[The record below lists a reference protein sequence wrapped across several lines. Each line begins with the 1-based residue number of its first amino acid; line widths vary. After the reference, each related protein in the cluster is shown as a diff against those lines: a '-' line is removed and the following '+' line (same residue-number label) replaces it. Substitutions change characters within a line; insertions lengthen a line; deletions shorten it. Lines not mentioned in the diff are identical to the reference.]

1 MILPTLNCLEPC
13 RMDSIKRWIC
23 CLLIIMFGG
32 KSFLPVAAQ
41 VNAEMVTI
49 MGRNA
54 LSVDDYL
61 TAIRYFNQA
70 IEAKPF
76 LSQPYYYRAY
86 AKFTL
91 EDYFGAETDCSKS
104 IELNPFI
111 VEVYQLRG
119 LCRIHNENFK
129 GAIEDY
135 TRTLS
140 ELSEDQGARYNRA
153 LCYLQEKEYDN
164 SDNDL
169 NFILKRWPN
178 FYRAYMVKAQLNLE
192 REDTA
197 NAMIWIDS
205 VLSINPKEGNA
216 WSFKGR
222 YALNRQ
228 DYKLADSCFTKAL
241 DQMPEDFDLYI
252 NRAQARHAL
261 GKFDLAISDYSR
273 TIELQPKHF
282 VAHYNRGL
290 LRSFVGDYNRAI
302 EDFDF
307 IVGIEPDNTL
317 AIYNRAQLRAQVGDF
332 RGAIADYTKLINA
345 YPNFY
350 YGYMARAECRRKIG
364 DVKGAAND
372 ETVVAKRNLDIAFG
386 RAKKTKNKQVRL
398 RSEHELDQYQQL
410 VTENTDTVRNVFGT
424 LYGKV
429 QNEKVD
435 EQLLPLFA
443 LAFRKVTARG
453 YRSEGYMPELSNFK
467 NAQGIER
474 KLCLTTDLETDAT
487 EQSEKDEKR
496 FSSESGE
503 CSLKELF
510 SLKELLLAN
519 SAILMARYD
528 YSSALNEANQA
539 VLSDS
544 CSVLARLHRSAVLM
558 RNVAASDSRGEDIK
572 PLIALAIADL
582 KLSAELAPDNAY
594 VFYNLGCI
602 YARQN
607 ADDLAIAAFT
617 QSLQIDPLLPEAY
630 YNRALIYRRN
640 GQTDSAYS
648 DFSKAGQLGIY
659 KAYAMMKQQ
668 RDK

>member
-1 MILPTLNCLEPC
+1 MQMIFPTLN
-13 RMDSIKRWIC
+13 SIKPINRERVKRWIFS
-23 CLLIIMFGG
+23 LLIIMFGG

-91 EDYFGAETDCSKS
+91 EDYIGAEADCSKS

-119 LCRIHNENFK
+119 LCRIHNDNFN

-135 TRTLS
+135 SRALL
-140 ELSEDQGARYNRA
+140 ELSDDQGARYNRA
-153 LCYLQEKEYDN
+153 LCYLQVKEYDN

-169 NFILKRWPN
+169 NFILEHWPN
-178 FYRAYMVKAQLNLE
+178 FYRAYMVKAQLDLE

-197 NAMIWIDS
+197 SAMIWIDS
-205 VLSINPKEGNA
+205 LLVKNPKEGNA

-228 DYKLADSCFTKAL
+228 NYDLADSCLTKAL
-241 DQMPEDFDLYI
+241 NQMPEDFDLYI

-261 GKFDLAISDYSR
+261 GKFDLAISDYNR

-307 IVGIEPDNTL
+307 VIGVEPDNTL

-332 RGAIADYTKLINA
+332 RGAIEDYTKLINA

-364 DVKGAAND
+364 DAKGAAND
-372 ETVVAKRNLDIAFG
+372 ETIVAKRNLDIAFG
-386 RAKKTKNKQVRL
+386 RAKKTKNRQVRL

-410 VTENTDTVRNVFGT
+410 VAENSDTVRNVFGT

-429 QNEKVD
+429 QNEKVE

-443 LAFRKVTARG
+443 LAFCSVTARG
-453 YRSEGYMPELSNFK
+453 YHSEGYMPELSNFK
-467 NAQGIER
+467 SAQGIER
-474 KLCLTTDLETDAT
+474 KLCLTTEKESDVS
-487 EQSEKDEKR
+487 EQSVNDEKR
-496 FSSESGE
+496 LGSKSSEYSP
-503 CSLKELF
+503 
-510 SLKELLLAN
+510 KELLLAN

-544 CSVLARLHRSAVLM
+544 SSVLARLHRSAVLM
-558 RNVAASDSRGEDIK
+558 RNVTASDLRGDDSK
-572 PLIALAIADL
+572 SLIALAIADL

-602 YARQN
+602 YAGQN

-617 QSLQIDPLLPEAY
+617 KSIQIDPHLPEAY
-630 YNRALIYRRN
+630 YNRAMIYRRK
-640 GQTDSAYS
+640 GQSDSAYS

-668 RDK
+668 RD